1 MSLRVIELCRSR
13 KFRTHTI
20 KHVIKEMADRA
31 SDDGTGIYCS
41 KQTLANDTGLS
52 KTSVKKHTQELLE
65 SGLIVETGKYWRE
78 GRYTKVYRI
87 VLERVHEL
95 EKTRKDEGEEAYPTE
110 VAINTPP
117 KKLGKPV
124 LGTSATP
131 NRPLTVQEPPTRER
145 EELPEI
151 LNYCFKLAWQAYP
164 DDRKRNREEC
174 AKQFKSAVAMGAKPN
189 DIVRAIQAYEQ
200 TSRGYTRSKVK
211 FSDNWFRNMNWHQ
224 FIEQEALEEN
234 NISEAMKASLDR
246 CAKWINDGS
255 ELCATISPTQI
266 HALIDAGRVTQHQLV
281 RVGLDNVLEDP
292 SNG

>member
-95 EKTRKDEGEEAYPTE
+95 EKKPERMKAKKLTPTE

-131 NRPLTVQEPPTRER
+131 QTV
-145 EELPEI
+145 L
-151 LNYCFKLAWQAYP
+151 
-164 DDRKRNREEC
+164 
-174 AKQFKSAVAMGAKPN
+174 
-189 DIVRAIQAYEQ
+189 
-200 TSRGYTRSKVK
+200 
-211 FSDNWFRNMNWHQ
+211 
-224 FIEQEALEEN
+224 
-234 NISEAMKASLDR
+234 
-246 CAKWINDGS
+246 
-255 ELCATISPTQI
+255 
-266 HALIDAGRVTQHQLV
+266 
-281 RVGLDNVLEDP
+281 
-292 SNG
+292 